1 MMFFTARNKSKKLVL
16 MPLCVWV
23 QSHVNHVWLFAT
35 LWTAVRQAPLPMEF
49 SRQEYWSGLPCPSPG
64 DLPNPGIKPTWAGG
78 FFTTNAT
85 WEDWVTLTSLF
96 SRLFF
101 FYFGFLLPYLG
112 IHDPPS
118 ILLLWVFM
126 YVKWVYY
133 RHN

>member
-1 MMFFTARNKSKKLVL
+1 MMFLTTRNKSKRLLL
-16 MPLCVWV
+16 MPLCVGGGKV
-23 QSHVNHVWLFAT
+23 TSITSDSVT
-35 LWTAVRQAPLPMEF
+35 LWTAVRQAPLSMEF

-64 DLPNPGIKPTWAGG
+64 DLPNPGIKSTWAGG
-78 FFTTNAT
+78 FFTTSAT